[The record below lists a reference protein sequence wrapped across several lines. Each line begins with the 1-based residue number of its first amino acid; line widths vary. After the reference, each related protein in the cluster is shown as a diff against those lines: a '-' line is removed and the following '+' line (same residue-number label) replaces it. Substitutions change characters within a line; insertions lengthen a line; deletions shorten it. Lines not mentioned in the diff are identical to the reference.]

1 LVRCPAHF
9 LSVVRL
15 IKNLNRV
22 EGDELML
29 TLIEDLGFSHEVE
42 EGDDEWDGLEKVYAK
57 FTVQCYVDP
66 IRRQFCRPATK

>member
-1 LVRCPAHF
+1 
-9 LSVVRL
+9 
-15 IKNLNRV
+15 
-22 EGDELML
+22 ML

-66 IRRQFCRPATK
+66 IRRQFCRPPTK

>member
-1 LVRCPAHF
+1 
-9 LSVVRL
+9 
-15 IKNLNRV
+15 
-22 EGDELML
+22 ML

-42 EGDDEWDGLEKVYAK
+42 EGDDEWDGLEKVHAK